1 MMPTADGAAAR
12 VPLSAAACLAL
23 ARLVLAG
30 AEPAE
35 KMASFDA
42 AGLTRAFVRFGG
54 RDDAVVEWLAGLGG
68 ERASTPPAERSLRVA
83 PESVVPAESDHERL
97 VRLLAAGLTIEEP
110 EAMRAARRP
119 AAPEAAVLVDAVTAA
134 NGRGQ
139 LARHFDAAVAGGRI
153 EAMREFAYG
162 ASHELNNPLANIAT
176 RAQALLLDETDPER
190 RRRLAVIVDQAFRGR
205 DMIGGLMLFAR
216 PPKPT
221 RGRAPIDAVLM
232 PVIEGLQPLA
242 AARGARLQ
250 YSPPPAPLEVFVDAA
265 QVAEAVRLLGVNAFE
280 AAARGGRVAFE
291 AAVASRAGRDGC
303 LVTITDD
310 GPGMDVEVLRR
321 SFDPFFSGREA
332 GRGIGLGLPKAWRLL
347 DANGGELFV
356 ASRPG
361 KGTRIEV
368 LLPMLDDGRR

>member
-1 MMPTADGAAAR
+1 
-12 VPLSAAACLAL
+12 VPLSAAACLTL

-35 KMASFDA
+35 RAAMGDA
-42 AGLTRAFVRFGG
+42 AGLARAFVRFGG
-54 RDDAVVEWLAGLGG
+54 RDDGVVAWLAGIDA

-83 PESVVPAESDHERL
+83 PESVMPSENHHERL
-97 VRLLAAGLTIEEP
+97 VRLLS
-110 EAMRAARRP
+110 EALVVEGPGATPGARRTVT
-119 AAPEAAVLVDAVTAA
+119 AEAAVLVDAVTAA
-134 NGRGQ
+134 RARGL
-139 LARHFDAAVAGGRI
+139 LARDFDAAVAAARI

-162 ASHELNNPLANIAT
+162 AGHELNNPLANIAT

-221 RGRAPIDAVLM
+221 RGRGPIDTLLM
-232 PVIEGLQPLA
+232 PVIEGLQSLA

-250 YSPPPAPLEVFVDAA
+250 YSPPPTPLEVCVDVA
-265 QVAEAVRLLGVNAFE
+265 QVAEAIRLIGVNAFE

-291 AAVASRAGRDGC
+291 AAAASRGDRDGC
-303 LVTITDD
+303 LVTIVDD

-321 SFDPFFSGREA
+321 SFDPFYSGREA

-361 KGTRIEV
+361 KGTRVEV
-368 LLPMLDDGRR
+368 LLPMIEDGAR